1 MQDYFTGVMAKERL
15 AELRALAERSAL
27 VRDAAPARG
36 ALRMA
41 LGAALVRWGQRLIG
55 ETATLAAGRRPA

>member
-27 VRDAAPARG
+27 ARAARPSERS
-36 ALRMA
+36 LRVA

-55 ETATLAAGRRPA
+55 EAPALAAGRRPA